1 MPKIKNS
8 DLLNRALT
16 TLITITARRSSEAIA
31 CAFMDAILK
40 TLTEKY
46 SFLKYVTIKNMTLYE
61 ENSVHTDLE
70 INSVKPEFIGR
81 AVESVIRIL
90 IMDLEEESGLYFI
103 KEIKD
108 RLGETYLLEF
118 KKYDVDMDLLQ
129 LEQKHLH
136 EQLEKKRSLIQHGTS
151 AEMKEVQTHV
161 MEYTWDSVASF
172 KYRNNV
178 CFLYDKNGKLLDKL
192 QLNEII
198 EYYIRTLTDFGKL
211 VKKQDELD
219 VTEKECEFLE
229 MLRIRDMDEE
239 SAKFLLNISKADFEH
254 MIQRL
259 LRYEILQ
266 FVSDDEIK
274 LTDKGIAT
282 IEERKKPPEQTIP
295 VQENNTQ
302 T

>member
-1 MPKIKNS
+1 
-8 DLLNRALT
+8 
-16 TLITITARRSSEAIA
+16 
-31 CAFMDAILK
+31 
-40 TLTEKY
+40 
-46 SFLKYVTIKNMTLYE
+46 MTLYE
-61 ENSVHTDLE
+61 EDAVHTDLE

-118 KKYDVDMDLLQ
+118 KKYNVDMDLLQ

-136 EQLEKKRSLIQHGTS
+136 EQLEKKRSLVQHDTS
-151 AEMKEVQTHV
+151 GEMKEVQTHV
-161 MEYTWDSVASF
+161 LEYTWDSVSSF

-211 VKKQDELD
+211 VKKQDEMD

-254 MIQRL
+254 MLQRL
-259 LRYEILQ
+259 LRYELLQ

-295 VQENNTQ
+295 VQKNNTQ

>member
-136 EQLEKKRSLIQHGTS
+136 EQLEKKRSLIQHDTS
-151 AEMKEVQTHV
+151 PEMKEVQTHV
-161 MEYTWDSVASF
+161 PEYSWDSVASF

-274 LTDKGIAT
+274 LTDKGIAI

>member
-70 INSVKPEFIGR
+70 INSVKTEFIGR

-136 EQLEKKRSLIQHGTS
+136 EQLEKKRSLIQHDTS

-161 MEYTWDSVASF
+161 PEYSWDSVASF